1 MRNPQALSSD
11 CMGPLGRRGPRAMPG
26 RGKAM
31 SVLGQATA
39 ALVEFPLG
47 LNAASSKFLD
57 FRETI

>member
-1 MRNPQALSSD
+1 
-11 CMGPLGRRGPRAMPG
+11 MPG

-39 ALVEFPLG
+39 ALVEFRLG